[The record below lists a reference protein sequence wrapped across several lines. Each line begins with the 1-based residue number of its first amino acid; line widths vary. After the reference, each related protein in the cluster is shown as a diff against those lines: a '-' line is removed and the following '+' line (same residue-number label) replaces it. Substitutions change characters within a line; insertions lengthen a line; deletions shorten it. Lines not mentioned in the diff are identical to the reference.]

1 MPRRISL
8 SRWLAAFGRS
18 GKRGTAH
25 DPLPGPSGGR
35 TCYRSIAPIA
45 LRTARQMNLIRF
57 LVAGLACAQLSACAL
72 PRIPLL
78 ARGAPIERSR
88 TQAGEW
94 QLKLS
99 RDRFSG
105 DVVCR
110 LRTRDGKVRY
120 QSGALAFHFSRKWD
134 VHDAV
139 YRIDG
144 GEPRHWRDD
153 LPELVKNGAPIDRG
167 PLTNGSAGAVWIP
180 AHLLESA
187 NRIAIQARPDRPP
200 RVFRIGGFIS
210 MHELASARGCAPDSR
225 FSG

>member
-1 MPRRISL
+1 M
-8 SRWLAAFGRS
+8 
-18 GKRGTAH
+18 
-25 DPLPGPSGGR
+25 
-35 TCYRSIAPIA
+35 
-45 LRTARQMNLIRF
+45 IRVRF
-57 LVAGLACAQLSACAL
+57 FVACLACAQLTACAL
-72 PRIPLL
+72 PRIPQLV
-78 ARGAPIERSR
+78 RGAPIERSK
-88 TQAGEW
+88 TEAGGW

-110 LRTRDGKVRY
+110 LRTRGGKVHY

-144 GEPRHWRDD
+144 GAPRHWRGD
-153 LPELVKNGAPIDRG
+153 LPDLVRNGAPIDSG
-167 PLTNGSAGAVWIP
+167 PVTNASTGLVWIP

-187 NRIAIQARPDRPP
+187 NRIAIQPRPDRPP
-200 RVFRIGGFIS
+200 KVFHIGGFAS
-210 MHELASARGCAPDSR
+210 MHELAAARGCAPDSR